1 MCGLVVGTENITFVL
16 VLKCMPHI
24 SAFGATGGGLPL
36 MPQLLSLCKS
46 LLWDTVSN
54 ALEKSSP
61 VQLFVSQ
68 SQSSD
73 TDLRG

>member
-1 MCGLVVGTENITFVL
+1 MVLRLHGLPSCVAE
-16 VLKCMPHI
+16 
-24 SAFGATGGGLPL
+24 SESFGATGGGLPL